1 MLKKLLHWSSHLES
15 YPPGQNMAK
24 RYVRVWR
31 LWTWYI
37 QLSKLIYIYEHGTY
51 TFMNVNICM
60 DVVQTD
66 CTASQ
71 QHFTSHQARS
81 ALHCQRVSAPL
92 KLCSFRAASFLSSVF
107 LTDST
112 TQEWLARPNCHSHVF
127 TSYILLQC
135 WPSAAAVSQL
145 PRGKPELL
153 CWLKIIS
160 LHLWTGTAPILI
172 HNCKRDI
179 PQFWF
184 CISVLATKTC

>member
-1 MLKKLLHWSSHLES
+1 M
-15 YPPGQNMAK
+15 
-24 RYVRVWR
+24 
-31 LWTWYI
+31 
-37 QLSKLIYIYEHGTY
+37 YEHGTY

-60 DVVQTD
+60 DVVQTS

-71 QHFTSHQARS
+71 KHFTSHQARS
-81 ALHCQRVSAPL
+81 GLHCQRVSAPL
-92 KLCSFRAASFLSSVF
+92 RLCSFRAASFLSSVF

-112 TQEWLARPNCHSHVF
+112 TQEWLAHPNCHSHVF

-160 LHLWTGTAPILI
+160 LHLWTETAPIPIL
-172 HNCKRDI
+172 NCKKEY
-179 PQFWF
+179 P
-184 CISVLATKTC
+184 SVLLLHLCVGHENLLEQEVKTCMLHCIYMYIQCIYMYIRSTYVVHGYHILYV